1 MVNSILMLSEIQ
13 SIGISEGKK
22 LDAMNDEY

>member
-13 SIGISEGKK
+13 SIDISEAKK